1 MKKYLQ
7 YLHLKKLHT
16 YLFNYA
22 GKKYPLVYLHNYF
35 SDCKLASHNK
45 GVKYVS

>member
-22 GKKYPLVYLHNYF
+22 GKKYPLVYLGNYF
-35 SDCKLASHNK
+35 SDCHSIKLSNYSK
-45 GVKYVS
+45 

>member
-22 GKKYPLVYLHNYF
+22 GKKIYPLVYLGNYF
-35 SDCKLASHNK
+35 NDFHSIKLSNYSK
-45 GVKYVS
+45 